1 MIEGLLIKGA
11 IILFGGIG
19 VFAFGYIKG
28 KNSEKVKQLE
38 ANVENVKQVKKR
50 KRKRSNDD
58 RATITKRLQKYVR
71 K

>member
-28 KNSEKVKQLE
+28 KNSEKLKQLE

-50 KRKRSNDD
+50 KQKRRNDD
-58 RATITKRLQKYVR
+58 VSTVKRRMSKYVR